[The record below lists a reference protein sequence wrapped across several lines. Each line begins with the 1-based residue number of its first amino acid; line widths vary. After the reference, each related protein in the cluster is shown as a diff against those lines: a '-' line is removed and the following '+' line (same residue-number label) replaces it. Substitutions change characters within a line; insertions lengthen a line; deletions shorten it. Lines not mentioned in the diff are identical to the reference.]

1 MFFPLPHTLGVC
13 RGHQGAQ
20 LAYQVHM
27 NVHQEHGLHF
37 KIFCVGEGG
46 QPHCTFFNGFFFF

>member
-13 RGHQGAQ
+13 RGRQGAQ
-20 LAYQVHM
+20 LACQVHM
-27 NVHQEHGLHF
+27 NVHQEHGLHI

-46 QPHCTFFNGFFFF
+46 QPHCTFF